1 MQINQ
6 CLYSYNVS
14 GFFLSFA
21 FFYFAGNKMN
31 EVLETLVAPFIGLYQ
46 VGCILCVWVYSIVLA
61 LLPRKQK
68 SVKNQVSF
76 FCQII

>member
-1 MQINQ
+1 
-6 CLYSYNVS
+6 
-14 GFFLSFA
+14 
-21 FFYFAGNKMN
+21 MN

-76 FCQII
+76 ICQII